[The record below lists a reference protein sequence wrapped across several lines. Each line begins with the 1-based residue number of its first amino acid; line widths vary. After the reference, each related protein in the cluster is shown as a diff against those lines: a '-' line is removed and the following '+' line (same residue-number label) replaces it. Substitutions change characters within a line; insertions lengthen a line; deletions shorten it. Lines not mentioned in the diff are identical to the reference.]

1 MPRFFGHSW
10 CSVGY
15 EECPDSSGHSR
26 LKVVFALG
34 QHLVEGLRDG
44 RDEVLEAAKREIL
57 KP

>member
-1 MPRFFGHSW
+1 
-10 CSVGY
+10 VGY